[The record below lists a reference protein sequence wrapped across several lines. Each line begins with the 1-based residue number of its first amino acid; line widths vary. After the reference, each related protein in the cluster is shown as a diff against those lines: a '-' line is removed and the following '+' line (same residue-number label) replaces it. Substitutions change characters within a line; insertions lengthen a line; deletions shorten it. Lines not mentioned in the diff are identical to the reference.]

1 MYVIINIKKI
11 YVLNNVQTIGNVSC
25 IYIVYL
31 SNLKKYIC
39 TDQLSNNSKRF
50 MHKYLCNY
58 QNKKNIITDQHPHR
72 GGTKVLLGACP
83 FCCLILI
90 CL

>member
-1 MYVIINIKKI
+1 MFKPQRMFHAYILFTYQNEKI
-11 YVLNNVQTIGNVSC
+11 
-25 IYIVYL
+25 
-31 SNLKKYIC
+31 YIC

-58 QNKKNIITDQHPHR
+58 QNKKIYTCTDRHPQR
-72 GGTKVLLGACP
+72 GGTKVLLGTCP